1 MFVSSNL
8 DRFSGVNVRNLIGLE
23 KVICSCSVFFFNILK
38 SAQCFE
44 PKIVSSLG
52 REECLEEKL
61 IEPAVGINAT

>member
-44 PKIVSSLG
+44 P
-52 REECLEEKL
+52 
-61 IEPAVGINAT
+61 